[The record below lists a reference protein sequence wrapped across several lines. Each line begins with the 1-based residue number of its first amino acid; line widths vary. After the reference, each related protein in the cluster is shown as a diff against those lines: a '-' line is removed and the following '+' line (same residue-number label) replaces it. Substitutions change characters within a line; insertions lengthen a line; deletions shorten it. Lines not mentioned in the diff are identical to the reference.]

1 MVDALFF
8 SSIIRQFVW
17 EFLTTKSVVPS
28 CELTYPIISP
38 FTNIFESMIFRLSPG
53 GIWTR
58 FFGGYLHFWCY
69 NPYIWLGG
77 GFKDFLFS
85 PLFGED
91 SHFDSYFSK
100 GLKPP
105 TRYIWGLNVQSLQ
118 FSCFFWVQR
127 CWFENNCQV
136 CTPVDSG
143 SRFAELLK
151 TGKRDDSKW
160 VCCGRLEVDFFC

>member
-1 MVDALFF
+1 MLCFF

-100 GLKPP
+100 GSKPP

-118 FSCFFWVQR
+118 FSCFFLGP
-127 CWFENNCQV
+127 
-136 CTPVDSG
+136 T
-143 SRFAELLK
+143 LLVWKQLPGLYTRGFWKSICRALKNGK
-151 TGKRDDSKW
+151 TGWLQMGLLWKVGS
-160 VCCGRLEVDFFC
+160 VFFC

>member
-1 MVDALFF
+1 MLCFF

-118 FSCFFWVQR
+118 FSCFFL
-127 CWFENNCQV
+127 
-136 CTPVDSG
+136 G
-143 SRFAELLK
+143 SNVVGLK
-151 TGKRDDSKW
+151 TTARSVHPW
-160 VCCGRLEVDFFC
+160 ILEVDLPSS